1 MTNLK
6 TFQRLA
12 VTVAGASLA
21 MAGVAAVA
29 VVTQPAST
37 SVEQPE
43 TSMRFV
49 DPAGD
54 EEPTSTTIPAAIET
68 AVEET
73 TEGADRAE
81 RAAERAEGAATRAE
95 VAAVKVETIAT
106 TTTTSGPVA
115 APVTETTARPILV
128 GVTLPE
134 DETTTTTTLAKQWVE
149 VARIPAVRNASV
161 RQGSGPAVNEI
172 PLTFQ
177 TGQLRMS
184 NPKAPYSSTLAG
196 QYGPVGIWVGETAG
210 EGTCWLPQD
219 PNAGT
224 TDCTFESGET
234 TLKVGRR
241 WSELNGG
248 NPTMFGVYATGA
260 DLVIEEWR

>member
-49 DPAGD
+49 EPAGD

-81 RAAERAEGAATRAE
+81 RAAERAEVAAGRAE
-95 VAAVKVETIAT
+95 VAAVKAETVAT
-106 TTTTSGPVA
+106 TTSTPLSGPA
-115 APVTETTARPILV
+115 TETTSRPILV
-128 GVTLPE
+128 GTVI
-134 DETTTTTTLAKQWVE
+134 DEPTTTTTLAKQWVE

-161 RQGSGPAVNEI
+161 RQGSGPPINEI
-172 PLTFQ
+172 PLTLQ
-177 TGQLRMS
+177 TGQLRVS